1 MCHDVSV
8 QIHAMGV
15 QQQSTTHSNILLI
28 KTIIQTN
35 NYVVNMSYHEESMF
49 SFAQSLVFYVMFCR
63 SLFVLLSVLRRF
75 TVSGYLFCIFKLF
88 FFQLSI

>member
-49 SFAQSLVFYVMFCR
+49 PFAQSLEN
-63 SLFVLLSVLRRF
+63 
-75 TVSGYLFCIFKLF
+75 
-88 FFQLSI
+88 